1 MGFRRFLAAGGVM
14 ALGAAA
20 AAPFYHSASPTD
32 DATAVLSQREL
43 SVLQHAPRTAGTA
56 GAAPTAASQP
66 AGGHVSL
73 GSPQVA
79 RRSPSR
85 QVAPPRM
92 AATFTDAVGSSLR
105 RTTRRAYTVPPVA
118 GRVRPQGNPAQTNA
132 AASPPQENRAH
143 FHTLRDG
150 DTLALLSQR
159 YYGSPDYA
167 GFLFAQNRD
176 VLKSPDL
183 LPIGARLRIPP
194 TPRLLAQPQS
204 NQTQRRDP
212 SELVPV
218 AWNGQ

>member
-1 MGFRRFLAAGGVM
+1 M
-14 ALGAAA
+14 ALGVAA

-32 DATAVLSQREL
+32 DTTAVLPQREL
-43 SVLQHAPRTAGTA
+43 SVLQHGPRTAGRD

-66 AGGHVSL
+66 TGGHVSL

-79 RRSPSR
+79 RRAVSR
-85 QVAPPRM
+85 QAAPPRM

-105 RTTRRAYTVPPVA
+105 WAPRRASTLPPVA
-118 GRVRPQGNPAQTNA
+118 GQVQPRGNPAQTGA
-132 AASPPQENRAH
+132 AASVPQENRVH

-159 YYGSPDYA
+159 FYGSPDYA

-183 LPIGARLRIPP
+183 LPIGVRLRIPA
-194 TPRLLAQPQS
+194 TPRASAQPQP
-204 NQTQRRDP
+204 NQTQRCDP
-212 SELVPV
+212 TELVPV